1 MSVTADFRK
10 SKKKNKDISILYRDF
25 FGFIMFEEGE
35 NVINA
40 PKAKKNLHYIRFVP
54 QREQHMVLC

>member
-10 SKKKNKDISILYRDF
+10 SQKNKDISILYRDF
-25 FGFIMFEEGE
+25 LGFIMFEGVE

-54 QREQHMVLC
+54 QREQHMVL